1 MSTRVLIT
9 LEPTTDPEPLVD
21 ALMNLDGAESV
32 APPQPELPNV
42 CIAVINELATPPD
55 QWISRASQIKGVQT
69 AELDQMR
76 WSY

>member
-1 MSTRVLIT
+1 
-9 LEPTTDPEPLVD
+9 
-21 ALMNLDGAESV
+21 MNLDGAESV

-42 CIAVINELATPPD
+42 CIAVINELATQPD